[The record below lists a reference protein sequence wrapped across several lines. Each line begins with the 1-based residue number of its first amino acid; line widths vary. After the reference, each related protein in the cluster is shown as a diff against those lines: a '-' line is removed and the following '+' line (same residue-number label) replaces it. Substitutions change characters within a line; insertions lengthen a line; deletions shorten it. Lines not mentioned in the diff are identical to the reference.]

1 MFFPMYKLLTAT
13 EQKRKLMKIADDSVT
28 GKNYMI
34 EIVKMKIR
42 GVGKENKKYM
52 RQTPA
57 GNSKGLFGLQIVKKV
72 DKTIVL
78 TEG

>member
-42 GVGKENKKYM
+42 GVGKENK
-52 RQTPA
+52 
-57 GNSKGLFGLQIVKKV
+57 SI
-72 DKTIVL
+72 
-78 TEG
+78 